1 MDWANISKGEAM
13 VARMQGKVLGAISRR
28 TIPYF
33 LAGMLAL
40 AAIHTHAGVSLESTR
55 VIYKEGQR
63 DISIKLSNNEKA
75 KNALVQIWMDDGD
88 PDADA
93 GQANIPFLINPPL
106 AKIEAGKAQ
115 VVRIAFI
122 GEKLNPKNESVYWL
136 NVLEI
141 PPKSTEPSQLSF
153 AIRSRVKFFYRPKAI
168 QALEPL
174 NPANLQ
180 WTWNAN
186 SDVIQIQALNTSAFH
201 WTITSAIAVIADRE
215 YDLNLVTMI
224 SPGQATAFA
233 VKGVDHKPDGPSRMR
248 IIAINDFGGESKFEF
263 EIKDAP

>member
-1 MDWANISKGEAM
+1 MNKSAKSCRA
-13 VARMQGKVLGAISRR
+13 VAHSLWRI
-28 TIPYF
+28 TYF
-33 LAGMLAL
+33 LVAVLAL
-40 AAIHTHAGVSLESTR
+40 AGASAYAGVSLESTR

-63 DISIKLSNNEKA
+63 DISLKLSNTDKL

-93 GQANIPFLINPPL
+93 GQASIPFLINPPL
-106 AKIEAGKAQ
+106 AKIEAAKAQ

-122 GEKLNPKNESVYWL
+122 GDKLNPQSETVFWL

-141 PPKSTEPSQLSF
+141 PPKSTEASQLSF

-174 NPANLQ
+174 NPEKLQ
-180 WTWNAN
+180 WRWNGTGAPA
-186 SDVIQIQALNTSAFH
+186 QIQAINTSAFH
-201 WTITSAIAVIADRE
+201 WTITSAVAVVGQTE
-215 YDLNLVTMI
+215 YDLNIVTML
-224 SPGQATAFA
+224 SPGQAISFPLKALERS
-233 VKGVDHKPDGPSRMR
+233 PSGPARMR

>member
-1 MDWANISKGEAM
+1 MKFFL
-13 VARMQGKVLGAISRR
+13 VAALALLGASV
-28 TIPYF
+28 Y
-33 LAGMLAL
+33 
-40 AAIHTHAGVSLESTR
+40 AGVSLESTR

-63 DISIKLSNNEKA
+63 DISLKLSNTDKL

-93 GQANIPFLINPPL
+93 GQASIPFLINPPL
-106 AKIEAGKAQ
+106 AKIEAAKSQ

-122 GEKLNPKNESVYWL
+122 GEKLNPQSETVFWL

-141 PPKSTEPSQLSF
+141 PPKSTEASQLSF

-174 NPANLQ
+174 NPEKMQ
-180 WTWNAN
+180 WRWSNAGT
-186 SDVIQIQALNTSAFH
+186 SAQIQATNNSAFH
-201 WTITSAIAVIADRE
+201 WTITSAVAVIGPNE
-215 YDLNLVTMI
+215 YDLNIVTML
-224 SPGQATAFA
+224 SPGQAISLPLKALERI
-233 VKGVDHKPDGPSRMR
+233 PSGPARMR

>member
-1 MDWANISKGEAM
+1 MKTTTKPHCAIAHPLRCMKFFL
-13 VARMQGKVLGAISRR
+13 VAVLALLGASA
-28 TIPYF
+28 Y
-33 LAGMLAL
+33 
-40 AAIHTHAGVSLESTR
+40 AGVSLESTR

-63 DISIKLSNNEKA
+63 DISLKLSNTDKL

-93 GQANIPFLINPPL
+93 GQASIPFLINPPL
-106 AKIEAGKAQ
+106 AKIEAAKAQ

-122 GEKLNPKNESVYWL
+122 GEKLNPQSETVFWL

-141 PPKSTEPSQLSF
+141 PPKSTEASQLSF

-174 NPANLQ
+174 NPEKLQ
-180 WTWNAN
+180 WRWDAGN
-186 SDVIQIQALNTSAFH
+186 SGSVQIQAINTSAFH
-201 WTITSAIAVIADRE
+201 WTITSAVAVIGQNE
-215 YDLNLVTMI
+215 YDLNIVTML
-224 SPGQATAFA
+224 SPGQAVSLPLKALERI
-233 VKGVDHKPDGPSRMR
+233 PSGPARMR

-263 EIKDAP
+263 AINDAP

>member
-1 MDWANISKGEAM
+1 M
-13 VARMQGKVLGAISRR
+13 VASMNRKVLPSYWLLIIQHFLLAFMVLADTR
-28 TIPYF
+28 TY
-33 LAGMLAL
+33 AG
-40 AAIHTHAGVSLESTR
+40 ISLESTR

-122 GEKLNPKNESVYWL
+122 GEKLNPKTESVYWL

-141 PPKSTEPSQLSF
+141 PPKSTEPSQLTF

-174 NPANLQ
+174 NPATLQ

-186 SDVIQIQALNTSAFH
+186 NDSIKLQALNASAFH
-201 WTITSAIAVIADRE
+201 WTITSAIAVIADQE
-215 YDLNLVTMI
+215 YDLNLVTML
-224 SPGQATAFA
+224 SPGQSSAFV
-233 VKGVDHKPDGPSRMR
+233 VKGVDRKPDSPSRMR
-248 IIAINDFGGESKFEF
+248 IITINDFGGESKFEF
-263 EIKDAP
+263 EIKDSP